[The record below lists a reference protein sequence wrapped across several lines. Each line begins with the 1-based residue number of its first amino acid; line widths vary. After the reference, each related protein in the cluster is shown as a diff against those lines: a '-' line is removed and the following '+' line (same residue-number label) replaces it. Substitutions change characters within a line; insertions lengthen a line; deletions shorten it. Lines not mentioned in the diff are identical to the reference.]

1 MLNDFTGGGQIFL
14 HKLRMFFQV
23 LNRSCLTAFLVS
35 IAILVMI
42 SYKAALVLDLKA
54 VVTYQKA
61 VIVDEFDNA
70 TGFVRSAVNHD
81 SRNYFTTIN
90 AYDRKGLYAENID
103 PRKIIKSNYFKGSY
117 NKFIQFLKIRL
128 LFGCGIMLGVFLVIY
143 LLWSRF
149 GKDIKSEKK
158 KEGSDKVLSALE
170 VGKIL
175 KSANMASHFHIGRMP
190 LVKDSET
197 KHFLVTGST
206 GSGKT
211 NLIHN
216 ILPQVIKAKQ
226 PAIIIDQTGEMIA
239 KYYNKD
245 RGDIIF
251 NPFDARGSC
260 WDFWSDC
267 STDEELERFS
277 KILFS
282 FNRKK
287 TGHSTDPF
295 WEQSAE
301 TVFNAAV
308 KLQRAREEYEI
319 ERLCRLVRN
328 TSLKTLQTR
337 LSGTEASRYLNSDNR
352 ITSSSIL
359 SVLTTSTKPL
369 SYLRDASTNTHEAS
383 ADKIRGLTDQS
394 FSLKE
399 YFREIDQSQGQN
411 HNINSRWLFL
421 ATKPS
426 SRDLTLP
433 LIACLSELAFSQ
445 LLDIGI
451 KQDRRIWFVI
461 DELSALGKLPALSI
475 LMAEG
480 RKYGACVLAGLQSLN
495 QLYSNYGRYEGSTI
509 FGQFGTSF
517 FFQNKEPEIAKMVSS
532 ICGTETIYRQQ
543 KNTSFG
549 AHEFRD
555 GVSYSEQQQQKDLVE
570 YSDLANLKPGECFAL
585 LPDPSVRMARLQTP
599 EAKVEDR
606 NAGFI
611 QSVTFPSPNE
621 QSNLIKEHQETV
633 GIIEETEGEEVSVE
647 SGEYVN
653 TESNGIYDQE
663 DLAQDEGSSNHGIIN
678 DKKPFFNN

>member
-35 IAILVMI
+35 IAILVMV

-54 VVTYQKA
+54 VTTYQKA
-61 VIVDEFDNA
+61 LIVDGFDSA
-70 TGFVRSAVNHD
+70 TSLMRNTVNPD

-90 AYDRKGLYAENID
+90 AYDRKGLYAKNID
-103 PRKIIKSNYFKGSY
+103 PRKIIRSNYFRDSY
-117 NKFIQFLKIRL
+117 SNFIEFLKARL
-128 LFGCGIMLGVFLVIY
+128 LLGCVIMLGVFLVIY
-143 LLWSRF
+143 LIWSRF
-149 GKDIKSEKK
+149 GRDVKSEKK

-170 VGKIL
+170 VRKIL
-175 KSANMASHFHIGRMP
+175 KTANKASHFHIGRMP
-190 LVKDSET
+190 LVKDSAT
-197 KHFLVTGST
+197 KHLLVTGST

-216 ILPQVIKAKQ
+216 ILPQVVAAKQ
-226 PAIIIDQTGEMIA
+226 PAIVIDQTGEMIA
-239 KYYNKD
+239 KYYNSS

-251 NPFDARGSC
+251 NPFDARGSS

-277 KILFS
+277 RILFS

-301 TVFNAAV
+301 TVFNAVV
-308 KLQRAREEYEI
+308 KSQRTSGDQRI
-319 ERLCRLVRN
+319 EQLCKLVRN
-328 TSLKTLQTR
+328 TSLKTLQTK
-337 LSGTEASRYLNSDNR
+337 LKNTEASRYLESDNK
-352 ITSSSIL
+352 TTASSIL
-359 SVLTTSTKPL
+359 SVLSTNTKPL
-369 SYLRDASTNTHEAS
+369 SYLRSNTITNT
-383 ADKIRGLTDQS
+383 QS

-399 YFREIDQSQGQN
+399 YFQGIGPSQGQSS
-411 HNINSRWLFL
+411 NSWLFL

-433 LIACLSELAFSQ
+433 LIACLSELAFSR

-451 KQDRRIWFVI
+451 KKDRRIWFVI
-461 DELSALGKLPALSI
+461 DELSSLGKLPALST

-570 YSDLANLKPGECFAL
+570 YSDLANLSAGECFVL
-585 LPDPSVRMARLQTP
+585 LPESSVRIAKLQTP
-599 EAKVEDR
+599 EAKIEDK
-606 NAGFI
+606 NMGFI
-611 QSVTFPSPNE
+611 QSEVLHNKATPQF
-621 QSNLIKEHQETV
+621 Q
-633 GIIEETEGEEVSVE
+633 GREEEIGLVEELENGKVSTA
-647 SGEYVN
+647 SGRYEN
-653 TESNGIYDQE
+653 TENNTVQTQE
-663 DLAQDEGSSNHGIIN
+663 DLTPDETSTDNNIIH
-678 DKKPFFNN
+678 DKEAKKPKHDLEEKYLFNN